1 MIPSMIF
8 EMAYDQNRARR
19 IPGGNRFGP
28 SVAGQSSR
36 ADLLGPIDSGQGF
49 IVAPNQPMG

>member
-19 IPGGNRFGP
+19 IPGGNRR
-28 SVAGQSSR
+28 AR

>member
-36 ADLLGPIDSGQGF
+36 ANRLGPGGF